1 MVTMTERNPVIYRG
15 YRNTSKGALVDRSD
29 EKKLDPRA
37 DLIEHSPDGFEW
49 GYGGSGPAQLA
60 LAIIADTLR
69 DRMPNKAEADRMTM
83 TVYQDFKMHIIQ
95 GLSYNTWQLEQD
107 AVFNWFL
114 EHVKKFEPKI
124 YAIVAKRGE

>member
-1 MVTMTERNPVIYRG
+1 MVTMEREPVIYRG
-15 YRNTSKGALVDRSD
+15 YRNTSLGAQVDRSD
-29 EKKLDPRA
+29 EKKLDPRW
-37 DLIEHSPDGFEW
+37 DLRNHSPDGFEW
-49 GYGGSGPAQLA
+49 GYGGSGPSQLA

-83 TVYQDFKMHIIQ
+83 TVYQDFKWHIIQ

-114 EHVKKFEPKI
+114 EHVKKFEPRI
-124 YAIVAKRGE
+124 YAIVAKRGV